1 MRRLRIALLAAVVG
15 ALGAPAVAQAQDLVG
30 TVGPDFTITLVRADG
45 TRVTQLDPG
54 TYRILIH
61 DLSDFHN
68 FHLTGPGVDQLTT
81 VGQVGDVEWT
91 VTFVEG
97 RYTFVCDPHA
107 TQMRGEFVVGN
118 PPPATPPPPVTTPP
132 RPQRLTATVGPS
144 FTISLR
150 NAAGAR
156 VTTLRPGAYV
166 ITVRDRSRFHN
177 FRLTGPGVRRTTSVG
192 FMGTRTWTVRL
203 RAGTYRFQ
211 CDPHKHRMKGSFRV
225 RA

>member
-1 MRRLRIALLAAVVG
+1 MCRLRIALLAAVVG
-15 ALGAPAVAQAQDLVG
+15 ALGAPAVAHAQDLIG
-30 TVGPDFTITLVRADG
+30 TVGPGFTISLSRADG
-45 TRVTQLDPG
+45 TPVTQLDPG
-54 TYRILIH
+54 TYRIRV
-61 DLSDFHN
+61 SDRSIEHN
-68 FHLTGPGVDQLTT
+68 FHLTGPGVNQTTT
-81 VGQVGDVEWT
+81 VEETGVVEWT

-107 TQMRGEFVVGN
+107 TQMRGTFVVGN
-118 PPPATPPPPVTTPP
+118 PPPVTTPP

-144 FTISLR
+144 FTIALR
-150 NAAGAR
+150 NAAGRR